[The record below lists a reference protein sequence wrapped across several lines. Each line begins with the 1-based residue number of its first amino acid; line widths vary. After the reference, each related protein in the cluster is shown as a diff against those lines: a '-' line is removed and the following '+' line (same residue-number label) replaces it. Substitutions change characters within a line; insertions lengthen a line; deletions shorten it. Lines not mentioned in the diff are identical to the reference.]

1 MFQEKESSNFSD
13 EQIFW
18 RIYLSEHKPQIWG
31 TLSIGNHTTGAETL
45 NLCNRLLIKAFNKIS
60 QNFSKSRQY
69 FVRAVF
75 SDQLHFH
82 FYLWFRSNP
91 HCNFRQSKRSH
102 LKAVK
107 VKEYAEPYF
116 SSSNFFDP
124 IKKEFPF
131 PEADLDVQ
139 FYKEEKGHAEL
150 YGTGPQKHDAKKLL
164 QYDTSN
170 FSGTEHFLYSQNVFR
185 GEKRKAVNQEN
196 FFVESKRF

>member
-1 MFQEKESSNFSD
+1 MYQEKESSKFSD

-18 RIYLSEHKPQIWG
+18 GIYLSENKPQIWG
-31 TLSIGNHTTGAETL
+31 TLSVGDHTTGVQTL
-45 NLCNRLLIKAFNKIS
+45 NICIPFLDKTFNSIS
-60 QNFSKSRQY
+60 NQ
-69 FVRAVF
+69 FVKNKKFFTRVVF

-91 HCNFRQSKRSH
+91 DCNFRQSKRSH

-116 SSSNFFDP
+116 SSSNFFGP

-131 PEADLDVQ
+131 PEADLDVR
-139 FYKEEKGHAEL
+139 FYNEEKGHAEL

-164 QYDTSN
+164 QYDISN
-170 FSGTEHFLYSQNVFR
+170 FSGNEFFLYSQNIFR
-185 GEKRKAVNQEN
+185 GEKRKAVNQEQ
-196 FFVESKRF
+196 FLVQ